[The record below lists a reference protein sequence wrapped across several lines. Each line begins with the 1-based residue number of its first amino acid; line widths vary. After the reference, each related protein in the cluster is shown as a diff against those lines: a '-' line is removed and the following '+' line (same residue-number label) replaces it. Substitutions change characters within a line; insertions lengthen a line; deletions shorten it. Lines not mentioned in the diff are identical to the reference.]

1 MQLQIYSLSTKEF
14 QRLENFCN
22 RANVNMKYE
31 LVTDDVESYDVTI
44 ASLQKQ
50 CYFSTCRKDDSIALF
65 AFNSE
70 LYLIIDSSEFH
81 KVVII

>member
-1 MQLQIYSLSTKEF
+1 MQLQIYSLSTREF

-22 RANVNMKYE
+22 RANVHMKYG

-44 ASLQKQ
+44 ASFQKQ
-50 CYFSTCRKDDSIALF
+50 CFFSSCSADDSIALT

-70 LYLIIDSSEFH
+70 LSLIIDSSQFH